1 MKKKSKKTHK
11 SKRKPTDG
19 DTDTCTDTASPS
31 SRTGTSFSDNGLE
44 QLSDDGR
51 TDGASEQAEC
61 APVVAAQNLE
71 QGCWSKTTNQEEKS
85 REEEFDEYLAD
96 LLL

>member
-1 MKKKSKKTHK
+1 MKKKSKKVHK
-11 SKRKPTDG
+11 SKRKQTDG
-19 DTDTCTDTASPS
+19 ETDNCTDTASPS
-31 SRTGTSFSDNGLE
+31 YRTETSFSDNGLD
-44 QLSDDGR
+44 QLNDNER
-51 TDGASEQAEC
+51 IDGASEQTEC
-61 APVVAAQNLE
+61 APVAAAQSLE